1 MDFIRC
7 KTGSEFIFK
16 GINNNPDSI
25 KSLANIDI
33 WIIEEAEELDEIAW
47 QTLLPT
53 VRGDKVEVW
62 IIFNPKKKNSPC
74 WKRFGAESNLEGL
87 IKCEVN
93 YLDNPFFPANL
104 EMQRKHDEKTM
115 PKELYE
121 HIWLGKFLERSDE
134 QILAKKVLVAKTAL
148 GLALA
153 SNILN
158 KFCLASNFS
167 LMASMITSAFAM
179 P

>member
-1 MDFIRC
+1 MSDELNIHLPEKIAMAFSIERGSVFFRSFFGGRGSGKSQGCAKVAALMASNEPLKIACIRKFQNSIKESFYAEVKTAMKSNEYFQSVYDVGVDFIRC

-74 WKRFGAESNLEGL
+74 WRQVS
-87 IKCEVN
+87 
-93 YLDNPFFPANL
+93 
-104 EMQRKHDEKTM
+104 
-115 PKELYE
+115 
-121 HIWLGKFLERSDE
+121 
-134 QILAKKVLVAKTAL
+134 
-148 GLALA
+148 
-153 SNILN
+153 
-158 KFCLASNFS
+158 
-167 LMASMITSAFAM
+167 
-179 P
+179 